1 MLRLEFYWAFF
12 GEYIMT
18 SGSRDKRQGGR
29 RLVFLVFV
37 RKFQDFISLRIHVLE
52 MDLKF
57 FSLDFGVR
65 ES

>member
-1 MLRLEFYWAFF
+1 
-12 GEYIMT
+12 MT